1 MRKKRLMKDI
11 LELIK
16 LEGDKKEWTY
26 TCENGLEFNC
36 HIRRNT
42 RTGHLCGYVKLTPD
56 NDFFGKNYDDI
67 PVSCHGGLTYHSDD
81 GTNWVIG
88 FDCAHFDDLQPF
100 YIDQQ
105 IIYGVNRVYR
115 DMEFVTEECE
125 SICEQISEKSKS
137 HKRSKKLSEL
147 IS

>member
-1 MRKKRLMKDI
+1 MRDI

-16 LEGDKKEWTY
+16 LEGNYKKWLY

-42 RTGHLCGYVKLTPD
+42 RGGHLCGYVTLTPD
-56 NDFFGKNYDDI
+56 NDFFGKDYDNI
-67 PVSCHGGLTYHSDD
+67 SVSCHGGLTYASEE
-81 GTNWVIG
+81 GSYWVIG

-100 YIDQQ
+100 YIDKE
-105 IIYGVNRVYR
+105 IIYGENRVYR

-125 SICEQISEKSKS
+125 SICEQISEKSKA
-137 HKRSKKLSEL
+137 HKRAKKINEL
-147 IS
+147 I